1 MKAPGHPDAGHQDAA
16 VASDSPEP
24 VRGGRPPSL
33 ELAGEPA
40 VLLPDPALF
49 LPSRQTVLVTDL
61 HLGKE
66 TAFRSHGLGIPEG
79 DSAADLERLSRL
91 LTATGAVRM
100 VILGDFFHARSGRS
114 EALDQALLHWRHRHP
129 EVELLLIRGN
139 HDRGA
144 GDPPAELGIDCRTGP
159 LEEAGLFLRHEP
171 GGGDPGSAGG
181 YTLAGHLHP
190 SVVLRGRGR
199 ERMRLPCFWFGATE
213 GVLPAFGRFTG
224 TAPVTP
230 RPGDRIFVVGE
241 GDVVEVPLV

>member
-1 MKAPGHPDAGHQDAA
+1 VKDPSPQESTVGLGSGDSAPGGI
-16 VASDSPEP
+16 
-24 VRGGRPPSL
+24 PPSL
-33 ELAGEPA
+33 VLAGEPA

-49 LPSRQTVLVTDL
+49 LPSRGTVLVTDL

-66 TAFRSHGLGIPEG
+66 ASFRSHGLGIPEG

-91 LTATGAVRM
+91 LTACGAVRM
-100 VILGDFFHARSGRS
+100 IILGDFFHARSGRS
-114 EALDQALLHWRHRHP
+114 EELDTSLLRWRLRHP

-144 GDPPAELGIDCRTGP
+144 GDPPSALGIDCRTGP
-159 LEEAGLFLRHEP
+159 VEEAGLVLCHEP
-171 GGGDPGSAGG
+171 GGRDPGPAGG

-190 SVVLRGRGR
+190 SVVLKGGGR
-199 ERMRLPCFWFGATE
+199 ERMRLPCFWFGVRE

-241 GDVVEVPLV
+241 GVVVEVPLV